1 MITPG
6 SFNVLVSAVFLAE
19 GQAQADNPLQLLLG
33 PWFPFIVIGV
43 LFYFLLIRPERRK
56 RSETAQMLDNLKK
69 NDHVVT
75 IGGIYGV
82 VLNSQ
87 QGSEDVVIRVD
98 EGNNTK
104 LRVLRSAVS
113 RVVSAAEGEE
123 KKESS

>member
-1 MITPG
+1 MITTG
-6 SFNVLVSAVFLAE
+6 SFNVLVSATILAE
-19 GQAQADNPLQLLLG
+19 GQPQADNPLQLLLG

-82 VLNSQ
+82 VLNAQ

-104 LRVLRSAVS
+104 LRVLRSAIS
-113 RVVSAAEGEE
+113 RVISAAEGEE

>member
-1 MITPG
+1 MNASG
-6 SFNVLVSAVFLAE
+6 SLDNLVSAVVLAE
-19 GQAQADNPLQLLLG
+19 GQAQPEGPLQLLLG

-56 RSETAQMLDNLKK
+56 RGETSQMLDNLKK

-82 VLNSQ
+82 VLNAQ
-87 QGSEDVVIRVD
+87 KGSEDITIRVD
-98 EGNNTK
+98 DGNNTK
-104 LRVLRSAVS
+104 LRVLRSAIS
-113 RVVSAAEGEE
+113 RVISTGDGDD